1 MKFDLQ
7 EPATIGEAIALLSAR
22 GPGARVLG
30 GGQSLLLMIRSGLVR
45 PETLVSLNAVAGLT
59 EISAGPMDGLSIGA
73 LATHASILTSPLV
86 RERAPLLAAA
96 VQSIGS
102 TPVRNF
108 GTLGGNLCHN
118 EMGGDPPPA
127 LLALEAE
134 AECAGPRGRR
144 RIPLADFFT
153 DYFSTALA
161 PDEILTGIEI
171 PRQPAGSRGV
181 YLKHA
186 MRPGDLA
193 IVGVA
198 ALLEIDD
205 GVCRRARL
213 ALGGVAPVAFRA
225 GEAEELLGGRRLDE
239 KAIDAAAAAAAAMC
253 DPMDDA
259 HAPAEYRR
267 KMARVFVRRALS
279 RAMAGEDR

>member
-1 MKFDLQ
+1 MKFDLL
-7 EPATIGEAIALLSAR
+7 EPATIGEAAALLSAR
-22 GPGARVLG
+22 ADARVLA

-45 PETLVSLNAVAGLT
+45 PGTLVSLNAVARLA
-59 EISAGPMDGLSIGA
+59 EIAPGAADGLSIGA
-73 LATHASILTSPLV
+73 LATHASILTAPLV
-86 RERAPLLAAA
+86 RERAPLLAMA
-96 VQSIGS
+96 VERIGS

-134 AECAGPRGRR
+134 VECAGPRGRR

-161 PDEILTGIEI
+161 PDEILTTIDI
-171 PRQPAGSRGV
+171 PRQPRGSRAV

-198 ALLEIDD
+198 ALLEMDG

-213 ALGGVAPVAFRA
+213 ALGGVGPVAFRA
-225 GEAEELLGGRRLDE
+225 LEAEKLLGGARLDE
-239 KAIDAAAAAAAAMC
+239 DAIDAAADAAAAVC
-253 DPMDDA
+253 DPIDDA

-267 KMARVFVRRALS
+267 KMARVFVRRAL
-279 RAMAGEDR
+279 RRVAAGEDR

>member
-1 MKFDLQ
+1 MKFDLL
-7 EPATIGEAIALLSAR
+7 EPATIGEATALLSAR
-22 GPGARVLG
+22 ADARILA

-45 PETLVSLNAVAGLT
+45 PATLVSLNAVGGLA
-59 EISAGPMDGLSIGA
+59 EITAGPTDGLSIGA
-73 LATHASILTSPLV
+73 LATHANILASPLV
-86 RERAPLLAAA
+86 RERAPLLAMA
-96 VQSIGS
+96 VERIGS

-127 LLALEAE
+127 LLALGAE

-161 PDEILTGIEI
+161 ADEILTGIAI
-171 PRQPAGSRGV
+171 PRQPAGSRAL

-198 ALLEIDD
+198 ALLEMDG

-213 ALGGVAPVAFRA
+213 ALGGVGPVAFRA
-225 GEAEELLGGRRLDE
+225 YEAEKLLGGARLDE
-239 KAIDAAAAAAAAMC
+239 GAIDAAAEAAAAMC
-253 DPMDDA
+253 DPIDDA
-259 HAPAEYRR
+259 HAPAEYRK
-267 KMARVFVRRALS
+267 KMARVFVRRALR
-279 RAMAGEDR
+279 RAAAGEER

>member
-1 MKFDLQ
+1 MKFDLL
-7 EPATIGEAIALLSAR
+7 EPATIGEATALLSAR
-22 GPGARVLG
+22 ADARVLA

-45 PETLVSLNAVAGLT
+45 PVTLVSLNGVAGLA
-59 EISAGPMDGLSIGA
+59 EITAGAADGVSIGA

-86 RERAPLLAAA
+86 RERAPLLAMA
-96 VQSIGS
+96 VERIGS

-153 DYFSTALA
+153 DYFSTVLA
-161 PDEILTGIEI
+161 PDEILIGIAI
-171 PRQPAGSRGV
+171 PRQPSGSCAV

-198 ALLEIDD
+198 ALLEMDG

-213 ALGGVAPVAFRA
+213 ALGGVGPVAFRA
-225 GEAEELLGGRRLDE
+225 FEAEDMLDGRRLDE
-239 KAIDAAAAAAAAMC
+239 EAIEAAAAAASAMC
-253 DPMDDA
+253 DPIDDA

-267 KMARVFVRRALS
+267 KMARVFVRRAL
-279 RAMAGEDR
+279 RQAAGGDW